1 MDLQF
6 VQNIVFFV
14 VVVVDLVSMKILSI
28 FWQDKLIN
36 FAEMAYVILVDYN
49 NLQNERNK
57 KKVKL

>member
-6 VQNIVFFV
+6 VQNVVFFV
-14 VVVVDLVSMKILSI
+14 VVVLSI